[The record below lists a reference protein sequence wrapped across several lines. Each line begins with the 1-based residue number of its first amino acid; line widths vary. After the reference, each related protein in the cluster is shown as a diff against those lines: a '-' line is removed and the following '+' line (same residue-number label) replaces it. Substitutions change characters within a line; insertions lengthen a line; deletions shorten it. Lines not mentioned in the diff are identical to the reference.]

1 MGLTMSSHPSRLSH
15 RAITAAC
22 AGILAFTPLM
32 TAKSADPAPPTT
44 ADSQPLTDN
53 STPADVFESMRRGF
67 NAAASKGVH
76 AHYQFDISGPLGG
89 TWWIVVND
97 GEFSMG
103 KGPTE
108 KPDVIMISTDKDW
121 VMLATGSLGGFRAF
135 ITGRLKVTGDQG
147 LAHKLGDIFP

>member
-1 MGLTMSSHPSRLSH
+1 MSSHPFRLSH
-15 RAITAAC
+15 RAIVAVC
-22 AGILAFTPLM
+22 AGILAFARPA
-32 TAKSADPAPPTT
+32 TANSADPAPP
-44 ADSQPLTDN
+44 AAPDSQALTDN

-103 KGPTE
+103 KGPGPAE
-108 KPDVIMISTDKDW
+108 KPDVIMTSTDKDW